1 MGAKAPALFLRA
13 PPRDLGDG
21 AQRWPLYLSC
31 AAYTLSGMEKT
42 REKIEDLQAGEII
55 LVGYSYDTYKQRH
68 EAHLFGLK
76 TTAAERSAY
85 GYAAG
90 TIRKIEKVRKSDNV
104 FQGGKYLWLTI
115 DGVPGRHLFVKWS
128 KATVVHF

>member
-1 MGAKAPALFLRA
+1 
-13 PPRDLGDG
+13 
-21 AQRWPLYLSC
+21 
-31 AAYTLSGMEKT
+31 MEKV

-55 LVGYSYDTYKQRH
+55 LVGYAYDTYAKRY

-85 GYAAG
+85 GYAVG
-90 TIRKIEKVRKSDNV
+90 TIRKIEKVRKSDNI

-115 DGVPGRHLFVKWS
+115 DGVPDRHLFVKWS
-128 KATVVHF
+128 KATVVYF